1 MTHPVE
7 LTAFLASVA
16 ALFASSEILRRRG
29 VAADTT
35 RRYTHACGAAMAAL
49 LPAFAS
55 LGECVALG
63 AGVAVILAWTRSR
76 GLLASVHGVERPTLG
91 ATLLPVGL
99 VLAAVI
105 GWEVRPSYILA
116 ALVLALADPA
126 AAIAGQMGGPSWGVM
141 RGRKSLAGSAA
152 FFATVIA
159 LGLAGRA
166 LGAPLSIGAIL
177 ATAAAVT
184 VVEGSLGFGL
194 DNLAVPPLAAIAWR
208 SALGG

>member
-1 MTHPVE
+1 MR
-7 LTAFLASVA
+7 F
-16 ALFASSEILRRRG
+16 
-29 VAADTT
+29 TT
-35 RRYTHACGAAMAAL
+35 KA
-49 LPAFAS
+49 PAS

-63 AGVAVILAWTRSR
+63 AGLAIVLAWTRSR

-91 ATLLPVGL
+91 ATLFPVGL

-105 GWEVRPSYILA
+105 GWEVPTSYVLA

-126 AAIAGQMGGPSWGVM
+126 AAIAGQMGGPSWAVL
-141 RGRKSLAGSAA
+141 RGRKSLAGSVA
-152 FFATVIA
+152 FFATAIA
-159 LGLAGRA
+159 IGLAARV

-194 DNLAVPPLAAIAWR
+194 DNLALPPLAAIAWR